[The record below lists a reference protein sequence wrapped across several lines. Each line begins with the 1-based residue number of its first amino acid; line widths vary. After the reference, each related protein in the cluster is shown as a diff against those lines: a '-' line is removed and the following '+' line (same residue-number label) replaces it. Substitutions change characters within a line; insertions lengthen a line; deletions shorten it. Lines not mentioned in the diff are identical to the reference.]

1 MRHTYIKELLTYY
14 SKKGKE
20 EIRYL
25 MSDVRIEISTTWIA
39 NTERKM
45 HILKQEYARVD

>member
-1 MRHTYIKELLTYY
+1 MRHTYFEGLLNYY

-39 NTERKM
+39 NRQRKM
-45 HILKQEYARVD
+45 YILKQECVRVD